1 MAIMEAL
8 KIGGSWIITAAVG
21 GLSLTAAV
29 MLFSYRM
36 VLTKFIGEVRAELM
50 KCSWPWDPTET
61 GVRRYRE
68 LIDSTAVVA
77 MTTLVLAA
85 YTSGFDFLIS
95 RVVGWLVRF

>member
-1 MAIMEAL
+1 MEMW
-8 KIGGSWIITAAVG
+8 KIGGSWVGTIAVG
-21 GLSLTAAV
+21 VLSLGLAFV
-29 MLFSYRM
+29 LFRFRM
-36 VLTKFIGEVRAELM
+36 TLGKFLSEVRAELM
-50 KCSWPWDPTET
+50 KCSWPWDPSET
-61 GVRRYRE
+61 GVKRYRE

>member
-1 MAIMEAL
+1 MEAW
-8 KIGGSWIITAAVG
+8 KIGGSWMGTMAVG
-21 GLSLTAAV
+21 AISLVAV
-29 MLFSYRM
+29 FLLFRYRS
-36 VLTKFIGEVRAELM
+36 LITKFVGEVHAELV

-68 LIDSTAVVA
+68 LIDSTTVVA
-77 MTTLVLAA
+77 LTTLVLAA

>member
-1 MAIMEAL
+1 MDMW
-8 KIGGSWIITAAVG
+8 KIGGSWVG
-21 GLSLTAAV
+21 TTVVGVLSLGVALL
-29 MLFSYRM
+29 LFRFRM
-36 VLTKFIGEVRAELM
+36 TLGKFLGEVRAELM
-50 KCSWPWDPTET
+50 KCSWPWDPSET
-61 GVRRYRE
+61 GVKRYRE

>member
-1 MAIMEAL
+1 MEAW
-8 KIGGSWIITAAVG
+8 KIGGSWMGTMAVG
-21 GLSLTAAV
+21 AISLVAV
-29 MLFSYRM
+29 VLLFRYRS
-36 VLTKFIGEVRAELM
+36 LITKFVAEVHAELV

-68 LIDSTAVVA
+68 LIDSTTVVA
-77 MTTLVLAA
+77 LTTLVLAA